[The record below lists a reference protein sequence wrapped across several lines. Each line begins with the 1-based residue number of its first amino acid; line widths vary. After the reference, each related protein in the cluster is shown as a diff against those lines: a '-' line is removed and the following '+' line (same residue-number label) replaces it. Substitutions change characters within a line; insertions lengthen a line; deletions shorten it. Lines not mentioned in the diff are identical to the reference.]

1 MRETGWAVSGG
12 IKAVDTEEVQRS
24 DSSPPGES
32 RHEEDAPRKRAGGAR
47 VLRTGLSIVVLM
59 CMATA
64 LTHVVMVFL
73 HVAPANPI
81 SKRYSPQVNAWVY
94 PLFEQNWRLFAPDPD
109 SANRR
114 VLARTSHTASDGSV
128 RVSDWFD
135 LAAVDTSAVEHNA
148 FPSHTTQNLLRRAW
162 TTYVELHGGDDES
175 RSERAVMMQKYL
187 RNIASDRFADH
198 NRGTFEFVQLRVETL
213 PIAAP
218 GTAAA
223 DRPPVPVENRLLP
236 WWKVTPH
243 GN

>member
-1 MRETGWAVSGG
+1 MRKTGWAVSGG
-12 IKAVDTEEVQRS
+12 IQAADMEEIQRS
-24 DSSPPGES
+24 DFSPPCEGGNREAAS
-32 RHEEDAPRKRAGGAR
+32 RSRARGGR
-47 VLRTGLSIVVLM
+47 LLQKSLSVVVLM
-59 CMATA
+59 CLATA
-64 LTHVVMVFL
+64 LTHVALVFL

-114 VLARTSHTASDGSV
+114 VLARTSHTESDGSV

-135 LAAVDTSAVEHNA
+135 LAAVDSSAVEHNV

-162 TTYVELHGGDDES
+162 TTYVELHGGGDEA
-175 RSERAVMMQKYL
+175 RSERAVMMRKYL
-187 RNIASDRFADH
+187 RNIASDRFVEH
-198 NRGTFEFVQLRVETL
+198 HGGPFEFIQLRVMTL

-223 DRPPVPVENRLLP
+223 NRPPVPVENRLLP

>member
-1 MRETGWAVSGG
+1 M
-12 IKAVDTEEVQRS
+12 DTEEARRP
-24 DSSPPGES
+24 DSGPPGDGRNGET
-32 RHEEDAPRKRAGGAR
+32 ATGNRAGSAR
-47 VLRTGLSIVVLM
+47 MLHTGLSVVVFM

-114 VLARTSHTASDGSV
+114 ILARTSHTASDGSV

-135 LAAVDTSAVEHNA
+135 LAAVDSSAVEHNA

-162 TTYVELHGGDDES
+162 TIYVELHGGDDEA
-175 RSERAVMMQKYL
+175 RSERAVMMQEYL
-187 RNIASDRFADH
+187 RNIAAARVADH
-198 NRGTFEFVQLRVETL
+198 NGGTFEFIQLRVMTL

-218 GTAAA
+218 GTEAAN
-223 DRPPVPVENRLLP
+223 RPPVPVENRLLP
-236 WWKVTPH
+236 WWKVAPH